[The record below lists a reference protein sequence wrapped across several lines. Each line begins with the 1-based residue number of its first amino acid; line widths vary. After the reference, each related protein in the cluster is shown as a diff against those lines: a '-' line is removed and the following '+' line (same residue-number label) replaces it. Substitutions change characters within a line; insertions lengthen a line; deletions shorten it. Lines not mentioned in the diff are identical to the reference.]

1 MVGMNPPD
9 FAVLTVPW
17 ELALRADGYADY
29 TVKAYQNAVRS
40 GGLQGEPAQRSPP

>member
-17 ELALRADGYADY
+17 ELALRADG
-29 TVKAYQNAVRS
+29 TRTT
-40 GGLQGEPAQRSPP
+40 P